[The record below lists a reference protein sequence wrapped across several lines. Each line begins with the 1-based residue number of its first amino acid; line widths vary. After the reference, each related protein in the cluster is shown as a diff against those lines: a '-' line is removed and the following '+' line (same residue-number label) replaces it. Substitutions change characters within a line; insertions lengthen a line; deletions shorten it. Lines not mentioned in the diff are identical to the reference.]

1 MAVLIKTLIRNAT
14 GIIKSETFRIIDKCM
29 KSFFLK
35 TEQKNNVDIFLQ
47 ALMLNSIFLKAQTV
61 NVIERTVSFSTDIY
75 FSIHPSKRDVYNKG
89 LYK

>member
-1 MAVLIKTLIRNAT
+1 MYEIV
-14 GIIKSETFRIIDKCM
+14 
-29 KSFFLK
+29 FLK